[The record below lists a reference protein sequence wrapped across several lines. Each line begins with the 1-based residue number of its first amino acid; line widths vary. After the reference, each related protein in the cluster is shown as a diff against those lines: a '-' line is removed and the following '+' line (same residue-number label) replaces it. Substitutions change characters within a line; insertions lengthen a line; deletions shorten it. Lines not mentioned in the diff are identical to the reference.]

1 MTTQHATTAEWKIQ
15 TCQEN
20 GIFLDSF
27 YITAEDN
34 TWDDLERI
42 ICRFPTGTGQYGEP
56 GRINLANARLIAAAP
71 QMLAALR
78 AALEAMGD
86 SYDARDAAGTE
97 GDQLRD
103 QIDDAIT
110 AATGSHV

>member
-1 MTTQHATTAEWKIQ
+1 MKTQHATTAEWKIK

-42 ICRFPTGTGQYGEP
+42 VCRFPTGTGQYGEP

-86 SYDARDAAGTE
+86 SYDATDAAGEE
-97 GDQLRD
+97 GDALWD
-103 QIDDAIT
+103 QVAEAIAKAEGRT
-110 AATGSHV
+110 E

>member
-1 MTTQHATTAEWKIQ
+1 MKTQHATTAEWKIK

-27 YITAEDN
+27 YITAE
-34 TWDDLERI
+34 ERI
-42 ICRFPTGTGQYGEP
+42 VCRFPTGTGQYGEP

-86 SYDARDAAGTE
+86 SYDATDAAGEE
-97 GDQLRD
+97 GAALWDQVAN
-103 QIDDAIT
+103 AIES
-110 AATGSHV
+110 ATGETADY

>member
-1 MTTQHATTAEWKIQ
+1 MKTQHATTAEWKIQ

-34 TWDDLERI
+34 PWDDLERI

-71 QMLAALR
+71 ELR
-78 AALEAMGD
+78 ELVLQAYDRFTDNDFMPPNDKLSLWLEKAESLFAKVGG
-86 SYDARDAAGTE
+86 Y
-97 GDQLRD
+97 
-103 QIDDAIT
+103 
-110 AATGSHV
+110 